1 MVRWTGV
8 NVWRPLD
15 CSYED
20 EQEVG
25 SLEINAG
32 LVSTVLQVNTALLMT
47 QQKFTYTVQSSMHLV
62 SEPDP

>member
-1 MVRWTGV
+1 V

-32 LVSTVLQVNTALLMT
+32 LVSTVLQVNTALLKT
-47 QQKFTYTVQSSMHLV
+47 QQKITYTVQSSMHLV